1 MKVSARKTCLQMDD
15 FLDLLNLATQLG
27 DRKWQKEIIRK
38 LEYMQ
43 MDIQKSV

>member
-1 MKVSARKTCLQMDD
+1 MKVSSRKTCLQTDD

-27 DRKWQKEIIRK
+27 DLKWQREIIRK

-43 MDIQKSV
+43 MDLEKLS